1 MKNNLK
7 NKQPGENLR
16 KPQWDL
22 NVLQQFTK
30 DFYVP
35 HSNVANRFG
44 LNLLFALQVCTVDHV
59 IKRQKH
65 FQMLL

>member
-35 HSNVANRFG
+35 HSNVANRFA
-44 LNLLFALQVCTVDHV
+44 LDLICLLPF
-59 IKRQKH
+59 
-65 FQMLL
+65 

>member
-1 MKNNLK
+1 MKQDQTMKNNLK

-35 HSNVANRFG
+35 HSNVANRFA
-44 LNLLFALQVCTVDHV
+44 LDLICLLPFWTNV
-59 IKRQKH
+59 
-65 FQMLL
+65 